1 MPPLKH
7 VLPSLDGL
15 DELTAK
21 LYRKAEDGKFR
32 LDVEGVVDKEKL
44 DVFRDANIA
53 LTEGAKKLQEQL
65 DAFKGIDPTKFREMS
80 DKLSND
86 EEKKLIEKGNL
97 DEVIRL
103 RTERMKVE
111 HGEQLV
117 AKEKQIQKLTAER
130 TTAYK
135 ERDEKIIDIELRRA
149 VENPE
154 LGFHPGSADILKPHV
169 LQEFTYRDGKIV
181 RVKPDGSVVFGKEG
195 EPATL
200 NEYLAD
206 TAKQKPFMIKPS
218 NGSGASNGNGSNG
231 TTANGKTMKR
241 SAFEG
246 LLPQARSEF
255 IKTGGVPID

>member
-7 VLPSLDGL
+7 VLASLDGL

-21 LYRKAEDGKFR
+21 LYRKTEDGKFR
-32 LDVEGVVDKEKL
+32 LDVEGVVDKDKL
-44 DVFRDANIA
+44 DEFRQANIQ

-97 DEVIRL
+97 EEVIRL

-111 HGEQLV
+111 HGEQLA
-117 AKEKQIQKLTAER
+117 AKDKVIQKLTGER

-154 LGFHPGSADILKPHV
+154 LGFYPGAADVLKPHV

-181 RVKPDGSVVFGKEG
+181 RVKADGNVVFGKDG
-195 EPATL
+195 EPASL
-200 NEYLAD
+200 NEYLSD
-206 TAKQKPFMIKPS
+206 TAKQKPFLVKPS
-218 NGSGASNGNGSNG
+218 NGSGASNGTGSNG
-231 TTANGKTMKR
+231 SSTGGKTIKR
-241 SAFEG
+241 SAFDG
-246 LLPQARSEF
+246 MTPLAKSEF
-255 IKTGGVPID
+255 MKTGGVPID